1 MKDSVNWDTLK
12 IVNLIFAEHEYLSIE
27 NPLLKEQIKSLEELN
42 QLYIKTDSVR
52 KEELYEYEKQVNSDK
67 ETIKELRKTNKIA
80 VGISAGSVFLFLIS
94 LIL

>member
-52 KEELYEYEKQVNSDK
+52 KEELYEYEKQINSDK
-67 ETIKELRKTNKIA
+67 ETIKGLRKTNKIA
-80 VGISAGSVFLFLIS
+80 VGISAGSVFLLLIS